1 MNKTNKK
8 NKTQKSPFMDWLKD
22 QVDRNPQVR
31 KMADEMLNE
40 MRVEQDLAALREE
53 RGISQS
59 QLAKLLGVSQPA
71 IAKIESGKVKN
82 LTLKTLVRYA
92 TALGGEVK
100 VTIDR
105 VA

>member
-8 NKTQKSPFMDWLKD
+8 NKTQKSPFMNWLKD

>member
-100 VTIDR
+100 ITIDR
-105 VA
+105 IA

>member
-1 MNKTNKK
+1 MNKT
-8 NKTQKSPFMDWLKD
+8 NKTQKSPFMGWLKE

>member
-1 MNKTNKK
+1 MNKK